1 MSSTVPDERGGV
13 ATRVD
18 ELEAAVARAEDAF
31 EPPEEPEVRAKR
43 YCREGVGP
51 TVVLYVDCR
60 TGGPELP
67 AAQCS
72 RLESILNRWLELYAN
87 CYGVELNTTFALRTA
102 AEVLVETHNAVDV
115 AQLLTT
121 VPDRH

>member
-1 MSSTVPDERGGV
+1 MSTTVARGV
-13 ATRVD
+13 AARID
-18 ELEAAVARAEDAF
+18 ELEAEVALAEQAF
-31 EPPEEPEVRAKR
+31 EQPEDPEARAKR

-51 TVVLYVDCR
+51 VVVLYVDCR
-60 TGGPELP
+60 TGGPDLP

-72 RLESILNRWLELYAN
+72 RLESVLNRWLDLYGR
-87 CYGVELNTTFALRTA
+87 CYGVDLDCTFALRTA
-102 AEVLVETHNAVDV
+102 AEILIETHNAVDV